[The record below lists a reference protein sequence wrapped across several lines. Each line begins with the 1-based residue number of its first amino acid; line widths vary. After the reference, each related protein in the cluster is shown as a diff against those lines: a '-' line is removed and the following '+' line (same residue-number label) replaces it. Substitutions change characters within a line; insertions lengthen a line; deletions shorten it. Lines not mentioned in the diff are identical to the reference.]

1 MRFKLIAC
9 EILFRE
15 LCYVMAK
22 SPHRVDVEF
31 LTKGLHDIG
40 RPNMFEALN
49 RVLDTVDS
57 DAYDAV
63 LLGYA
68 LCNGGVV
75 GLKPRG
81 NVPLVIPRAHD
92 CITLFLGDKQR
103 YEEYFFTK
111 TGTYFKTMG
120 WIERGDPLLQYS
132 RHEAIPHP
140 HTMSMSNAI
149 PHKAPQKAPLGLPD
163 AKTGQLLSFA
173 QMVERYGED
182 NAKYLWEQLVGMPHY
197 KQMTFIEMGIEPD
210 DRFEQKARNEAAK
223 HGWNFEKIAGSMT
236 LFENLVNG
244 HWPEE
249 DFLVVQP
256 DESIDFDYSGQ
267 IMRGVCRPAGR

>member
-40 RPNMFEALN
+40 RPNMFDALN

-75 GLKPRG
+75 GLEPRG

-103 YEEYFFTK
+103 YEDYFFAR
-111 TGTYFKTMG
+111 TGTYFKTTG
-120 WIERGDPLLQYS
+120 WIERGDSLLQYS
-132 RHEAIPHP
+132 RHETLSHP
-140 HTMSMSNAI
+140 QTLHNALQ
-149 PHKAPQKAPLGLPD
+149 HQAPQNVPFGLPD
-163 AKTGQLLSFA
+163 AKTGPWLSFA

-182 NAKYLWEQLVGMPHY
+182 NAKYLRDQLVGMPHY
-197 KQMTFIEMGIEPD
+197 KRMAFIEMGIEPD
-210 DRFEQKARNEAAK
+210 GSFEHYSQNEAAEQ
-223 HGWNFEKIAGSMT
+223 GWEFEKLTGCMN

-244 HWPEE
+244 NWPEE

-256 DESIDFDYSGQ
+256 GQRIDFDYGGQ
-267 IMRGVCRPAGR
+267 ILRAT

>member
-9 EILFRE
+9 EIMFRE

-22 SPHRVDVEF
+22 SPHRIDVEF
-31 LTKGLHDIG
+31 LAKGLHDIG
-40 RPNMFEALN
+40 RPNMFASLDQ
-49 RVLDTVDS
+49 VLDKVDP
-57 DAYDAV
+57 DECDAV

-103 YEEYFFTK
+103 YEDYFFAHS
-111 TGTYFKTMG
+111 GTYFKTMG
-120 WIERGDPLLQYS
+120 WIERGHSLLQYTRNES
-132 RHEAIPHP
+132 ASAPNTASSQEPD
-140 HTMSMSNAI
+140 
-149 PHKAPQKAPLGLPD
+149 KAPRGLAD
-163 AKTGQLLSFA
+163 SKTGQMLSFA
-173 QMVERYGED
+173 QMVKRYGED

-197 KQMTFIEMGIEPD
+197 NRMAFVEMGIEPD
-210 DRFEQKARNEAAK
+210 DGFEQHAREEAAE
-223 HGWNFEKIAGSMT
+223 HGWEFDKITGRMT

-244 HWPEE
+244 NWPEE

-256 DESIDFDYSGQ
+256 GQTIEFDYSGK
-267 IMRGVCRPAGR
+267 ILRAS

>member
-9 EILFRE
+9 EILYRE

-31 LTKGLHDIG
+31 LAKGLHDIG
-40 RPNMFEALN
+40 RPNMFDALH
-49 RVLDTVDS
+49 RVLDAVDS

-75 GLKPRG
+75 GLKPCG
-81 NVPLVIPRAHD
+81 QVPLVIPRAHD

-103 YEEYFFTK
+103 YEDYFFAK

-120 WIERGDPLLQYS
+120 WIERGDSLRQYS
-132 RHEAIPHP
+132 RDEAVSSTS
-140 HTMSMSNAI
+140 TMSGDAQRKTPFGMTN
-149 PHKAPQKAPLGLPD
+149 
-163 AKTGQLLSFA
+163 AKTGQMLSFA

-197 KQMTFIEMGIEPD
+197 QRITFIEMGIEPD
-210 DRFEQKARNEAAK
+210 NSFEQIAQREAHEK
-223 HGWNFEKIAGSMT
+223 NWEFEKLGGSLT

-244 HWPEE
+244 HWPED

-256 DESIDFDYSGQ
+256 GQSIDFDYTGQ
-267 IMRGVCRPAGR
+267 IVRAT

>member
-1 MRFKLIAC
+1 
-9 EILFRE
+9 
-15 LCYVMAK
+15 
-22 SPHRVDVEF
+22 
-31 LTKGLHDIG
+31 
-40 RPNMFEALN
+40 
-49 RVLDTVDS
+49 
-57 DAYDAV
+57 
-63 LLGYA
+63 
-68 LCNGGVV
+68 
-75 GLKPRG
+75 RG
-81 NVPLVIPRAHD
+81 KTPLVIPRAHD
-92 CITLFLGDKQR
+92 CITLFLGNKQR
-103 YEEYFFTK
+103 YEDYFFAN
-111 TGTYFKTMG
+111 TGTYFKTTG
-120 WIERGDPLLQYS
+120 WIERGDHLMQYS
-132 RHEAIPHP
+132 SQQAGGETVAGSRQTVEEGAGVRDQGAGKRL
-140 HTMSMSNAI
+140 T
-149 PHKAPQKAPLGLPD
+149 
-163 AKTGQLLSFA
+163 FA

-256 DESIDFDYSGQ
+256 GESIDFDYFGQ

>member
-15 LCYVMAK
+15 LSYVMAK

-31 LTKGLHDIG
+31 LAKGLHDIG

-49 RVLDTVDS
+49 RVLDTVDP
-57 DAYDAV
+57 DEYDAV

-81 NVPLVIPRAHD
+81 QVPLVIPRAHD

-103 YEEYFFTK
+103 YEEYFFANS
-111 TGTYFKTMG
+111 GTYFKTMG
-120 WIERGDPLLQYS
+120 WIERGDPLMQYT
-132 RHEAIPHP
+132 RHETISAPHAKSREMP
-140 HTMSMSNAI
+140 EKVPM
-149 PHKAPQKAPLGLPD
+149 GLPD

-182 NAKYLWEQLVGMPHY
+182 NAKYLREQLIGMPHY
-197 KQMTFIEMGIEPD
+197 KRMAFVEMGFEPD
-210 DRFEQKARNEAAK
+210 DSFERLAQDEAAK
-223 HGWNFEKIAGSMT
+223 HGWEYEKITGSMV

-244 HWPEE
+244 NWPEE
-249 DFLVVQP
+249 DFLIVQP
-256 DESIDFDYSGQ
+256 GQRIDFDYSGK
-267 IMRGVCRPAGR
+267 ILRAT

>member
-92 CITLFLGDKQR
+92 CITLFLGDKQH
-103 YEEYFFTK
+103 YEDYFFTNA
-111 TGTYFKTMG
+111 GTYFKTMG

-132 RHEAIPHP
+132 HHEAIPHP
-140 HTMSMSNAI
+140 HTMSMSAI
-149 PHKAPQKAPLGLPD
+149 PHKAPQKVPLGLPD

-182 NAKYLWEQLVGMPHY
+182 NAKYLREQLIGMPHY
-197 KQMTFIEMGIEPD
+197 KRMAFIEMGIEPD
-210 DRFEQKARNEAAK
+210 DSFERHSQNEATEQD
-223 HGWNFEKIAGSMT
+223 WEFEKLTGCMS

-244 HWPEE
+244 NWPEE

-256 DESIDFDYSGQ
+256 GQRIDFDYSGQ
-267 IMRGVCRPAGR
+267 IIRAT

>member
-15 LCYVMAK
+15 LSYVMAK
-22 SPHRVDVEF
+22 SPHRVDVQF
-31 LTKGLHDIG
+31 LAKGLHDIG
-40 RPNMFEALN
+40 RPNMFDALN
-49 RVLDTVDS
+49 SVLDTVDP
-57 DAYDAV
+57 DEYDAV

-81 NVPLVIPRAHD
+81 HVPLVIPRAHD

-103 YEEYFFTK
+103 YEDYFFANA
-111 TGTYFKTMG
+111 GTYFKTMG
-120 WIERGDPLLQYS
+120 WIERGDPLLQYT
-132 RHEAIPHP
+132 RHETIP
-140 HTMSMSNAI
+140 A
-149 PHKAPQKAPLGLPD
+149 PHKVPARAVEKMPMGLPD

-182 NAKYLWEQLVGMPHY
+182 NAKYLREQLIGMPHY
-197 KQMTFIEMGIEPD
+197 KRMAFVEMGIEPD
-210 DRFEQKARNEAAK
+210 QSFEQIARGEAAE
-223 HGWNFEKIAGSMT
+223 HGWEFEKLTGNMT

-244 HWPEE
+244 NWLEE

-256 DESIDFDYSGQ
+256 GQRIDFDYSGK
-267 IMRGVCRPAGR
+267 IIRAT

>member
-15 LCYVMAK
+15 FCYVVAK

-31 LTKGLHDIG
+31 LAKGLHDIG
-40 RPNMFEALN
+40 RPNMFDALN
-49 RVLDTVDS
+49 RVLDTVDPGQ
-57 DAYDAV
+57 YDAV

-103 YEEYFFTK
+103 YEEYFFANS
-111 TGTYFKTMG
+111 GTYFKTTG
-120 WIERGDPLLQYS
+120 WIERGDSLVQYS
-132 RHEAIPHP
+132 DTGPYKPSHGV
-140 HTMSMSNAI
+140 T
-149 PHKAPQKAPLGLPD
+149 D
-163 AKTGQLLSFA
+163 AKSGQLLSFP

-197 KQMTFIEMGIEPD
+197 KRMTFIEMGIEPD
-210 DRFEQKARNEAAK
+210 NRFEQQARSEAAG
-223 HGWNFEKIAGSMT
+223 HGWEFEKLAGNMT

-244 HWPEE
+244 YWPEE

-256 DESIDFDYSGQ
+256 GRQIDFDYSGK
-267 IMRGVCRPAGR
+267 IIRAS